1 MHFPQWAVQII
12 TYIVQLAVRWV
23 SSQNT
28 PCNLLHSNIL
38 TPIRTWLRKKY
49 CKVCA
54 WRAK

>member
-23 SSQNT
+23 SCQNT

-38 TPIRTWLRKKY
+38 TPIGTWLRKK
-49 CKVCA
+49 
-54 WRAK
+54 